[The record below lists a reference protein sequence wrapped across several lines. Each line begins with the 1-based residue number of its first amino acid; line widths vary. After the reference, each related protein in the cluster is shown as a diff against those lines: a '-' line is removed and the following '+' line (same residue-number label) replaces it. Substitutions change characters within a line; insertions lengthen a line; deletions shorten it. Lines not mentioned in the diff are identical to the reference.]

1 MHQQTSLFLNLPT
14 EVLIGIIR
22 SCSNFKQALSL
33 IATCKHLY
41 LLWKTFSTSMVSY
54 IGRNA
59 IPAFDDA
66 LMAVRATEH
75 AAAYY
80 THLVHVAKGLATISP
95 PPPSR
100 VSINTLISN
109 GAAKAS
115 VYEAKKV
122 LELKLFVDYSFYLSH
137 HPTTA
142 THLACLTQ
150 KSTSIPLPTECVYR
164 RQELERAMEDA
175 CTHKSTSANAS
186 DDPEKEEETIQRDDE
201 EERYL
206 ESLVYAGMYN
216 FFTLS
221 AILTNRYYEPFF
233 TKNCI
238 ATSLREGYEIFW
250 PREVSNDPYIAAAVD
265 SGAPGI
271 IDENTERLREYY
283 LPMRQLRDEEVEYL
297 MEWDVF
303 NKSKF
308 REMRQGGL
316 AEAFDEVA
324 TYLCDRAKNRIKNR
338 PAKKPTTPEN
348 GTQKQ
353 EQKVDEE
360 GEGEYLFDISTAAE
374 IQQMMILNNCYEVW
388 MRMRERMDSLVEPVR
403 LTHEKLLYALNRDDI
418 SLTTIPVVFHAIYG
432 VGDAMMP
439 STIEDFRTHSYG
451 PVPPNL
457 QGHDSNGQ
465 PLKHTEV
472 SDVIYQLIGKV
483 GQELGDPGPGEDGGD
498 AVRRYFEFGWSE
510 YAFWEWI
517 MKRRFGMRVNW
528 KWAYVDNRYDDFVR
542 HGRAFGGVEQFRK
555 AIPGVV
561 VRLDEEGTDQ
571 L

>member
-1 MHQQTSLFLNLPT
+1 MHHPTLILDLPT
-14 EVLIGIIR
+14 EVMIGIIR
-22 SCSNFKQALSL
+22 SCGSFKQALAL
-33 IATCKHLY
+33 ISTCKQLR
-41 LLWKTFSTSMVSY
+41 LLWETFSTSMVSY
-54 IGRNA
+54 IGWNA

-75 AAAYY
+75 AAVYY

-100 VSINTLISN
+100 VSINTLISG

-115 VYEAKKV
+115 IYEAKKV
-122 LELKLFVDYSFYLSH
+122 LELKLFVDYSLYLSH
-137 HPTTA
+137 HPSTA

-150 KSTSIPLPTECVYR
+150 KSTSIPLPTECEH
-164 RQELERAMEDA
+164 RQGERERVDRGGRSAA
-175 CTHKSTSANAS
+175 STSTEDGSHES
-186 DDPEKEEETIQRDDE
+186 DEGGGDHGYTEEECH
-201 EERYL
+201 L
-206 ESLVYAGMYN
+206 EALVYGGMYN
-216 FFTLS
+216 FFTIS

-233 TKNCI
+233 TRNQI

-250 PREVSNDPYIAAAVD
+250 PREVSDDPYIAAAVD

-283 LPMRQLRDEEVEYL
+283 LPMRQLKDEEVEYL
-297 MEWDVF
+297 MQWDVF
-303 NKSKF
+303 NKTKF
-308 REMRQGGL
+308 REMKQGGL
-316 AEAFDEVA
+316 AEAFDEIA
-324 TYLCDRAKNRIKNR
+324 DYFCERAKKRIKNI
-338 PAKKPTTPEN
+338 PKKNITPDTGTGTAKK
-348 GTQKQ
+348 
-353 EQKVDEE
+353 EE
-360 GEGEYLFDISTAAE
+360 EEYLFDISTAAE

-439 STIEDFRTHSYG
+439 STIEDFRSHSYG

-472 SDVIYQLIGKV
+472 SDVIYQLICKV

-510 YAFWEWI
+510 YAFWEWV
-517 MKRRFGMRVNW
+517 MNRKFGMRVNW
-528 KWAYVDNRYDDFVR
+528 KWAYVDIRYDNFVR
-542 HGRAFGGVEQFRK
+542 YGKAFGGIEQFRK
-555 AIPGVV
+555 EIPGVV
-561 VRLDEEGTDQ
+561 VRLN
-571 L
+571 